1 MRRRAGCEPRPPPPL
16 AKHNK
21 RSCRPSTREP
31 GRLSDRRKRRLPSLR
46 SAARL
51 GGTAHQRASALFEN
65 SLRYFHTYTFLN
77 TSRERRG
84 HTKEGTAARTAAHR
98 RQIYGIPAVHSNKRR
113 AHTHTPGC
121 LVIGAPERWQNN
133 KVGSQRDDWGQPVA
147 RQVAAPCTLKHG
159 FASFFS
165 GPSA

>member
-1 MRRRAGCEPRPPPPL
+1 MRRRAGCEPPPPPL

-21 RSCRPSTREP
+21 RSCRPSTTEP

-84 HTKEGTAARTAAHR
+84 HTKEGTAACTAAHR

-113 AHTHTPGC
+113 AHTH
-121 LVIGAPERWQNN
+121 LVVSRSVPLRGGKTTR
-133 KVGSQRDDWGQPVA
+133 
-147 RQVAAPCTLKHG
+147 
-159 FASFFS
+159 S
-165 GPSA
+165 GLSGTTGGNQ